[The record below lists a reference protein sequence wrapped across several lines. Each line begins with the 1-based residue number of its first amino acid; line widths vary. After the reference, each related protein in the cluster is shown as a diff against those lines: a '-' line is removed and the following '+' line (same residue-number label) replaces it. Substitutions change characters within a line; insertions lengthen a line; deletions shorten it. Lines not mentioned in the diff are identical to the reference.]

1 MWREY
6 YQNFDNVLIASIV
19 LFEMMTTEGWITVMS
34 NGIDAA
40 GIEKQPI
47 YNNNEYYAILFVIFM
62 ILG

>member
-1 MWREY
+1 
-6 YQNFDNVLIASIV
+6 
-19 LFEMMTTEGWITVMS
+19 MMTTEGWVNVMS